1 MTCSQPALYRET
13 YKTQNKLYLDLQK
26 TRHTLLPRPQNLC
39 TPIQGYCPPA
49 GMRRVTLTY
58 STAGP
63 LAFIHSITTIIN
75 LSITIQF

>member
-1 MTCSQPALYRET
+1 MTCFQSALYRET

-26 TRHTLLPRPQNLC
+26 TCHTLLPRPQNLC
-39 TPIQGYCPPA
+39 TPIQGYCLPA

-63 LAFIHSITTIIN
+63 LGVIAQRKRDFLSVTIY
-75 LSITIQF
+75 

>member
-39 TPIQGYCPPA
+39 APIQGYCLPA

-63 LAFIHSITTIIN
+63 LGVTGGHRLMIIDFHKN
-75 LSITIQF
+75 